1 MKLGSELNI
10 DKNILYFQE
19 VLFIPFFLKCNLPI
33 LLVFFFWSHMCPVKT
48 YDLYT
53 SRLDP
58 RQNRLWQ
65 TPKQG
70 VNWNDELRYSPLPIG
85 KTKCQDL
92 MPNLYL
98 NAGLSKRYTNH
109 CIRST
114 VVGILDR
121 GKFGARKIMR
131 WTGHKSKS
139 SVKSYAHTTTNAEK
153 KEMAEYLT
161 KAAEGKE
168 NIPMNGQNQ
177 PLAVK
182 AQETT
187 SPEAAV
193 ASDLSF
199 RELLELTPEQEKD
212 LLKDL
217 FSTDMEIPPSVPNN
231 SVVQNVSNVAQPV
244 TSIMPKMMFQN
255 STVTIN
261 FNVTK

>member
-1 MKLGSELNI
+1 
-10 DKNILYFQE
+10 
-19 VLFIPFFLKCNLPI
+19 
-33 LLVFFFWSHMCPVKT
+33 MCPVKT
-48 YDLYT
+48 YDLYI

-70 VNWNDELRYSPLPIG
+70 VNWNDEMWYSPLPIG

-92 MPNLYL
+92 MPTLYER
-98 NAGLSKRYTNH
+98 AGLSKRYTNH

-121 GKFGARKIMR
+121 GKFGARKIMC
-131 WTGHKSKS
+131 WTGHKSENS
-139 SVKSYAHTTTNAEK
+139 IKSYAHTTTNAQK
-153 KEMAEYLT
+153 KEVAEYLS

-168 NIPMNGQNQ
+168 NIPVQIPEV

-182 AQETT
+182 AQEMT
-187 SPEAAV
+187 SPEASV

-199 RELLELTPEQEKD
+199 RELLELTPEQEKN
-212 LLKDL
+212 LLKEL

-231 SVVQNVSNVAQPV
+231 SVVQNVNNVAQPV
-244 TSIMPKMMFQN
+244 TSVVPKMMFQN
-255 STVTIN
+255 SSVTIN